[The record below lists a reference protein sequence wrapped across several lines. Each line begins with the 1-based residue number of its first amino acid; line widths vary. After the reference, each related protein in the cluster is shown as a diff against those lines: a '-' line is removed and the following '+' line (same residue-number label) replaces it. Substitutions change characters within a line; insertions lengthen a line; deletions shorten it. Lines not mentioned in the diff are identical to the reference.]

1 MPSGHEVLQIRNSS
15 LLGAGLLVVADNLV
29 DDEAQEFFAEL
40 GIELGLLGQRPQAG
54 DLPFLSRRIGGGQG
68 IPRLVTPDRL
78 GDPEALGQHVNQGR
92 VDIVD
97 ALAVSAENRI
107 GLVARIMVHGVVHR
121 PPR

>member
-1 MPSGHEVLQIRNSS
+1 M
-15 LLGAGLLVVADNLV
+15 VADLGVVPNDLF

-40 GIELGLLGQRPQAG
+40 GIELGLLRERPQAG
-54 DLPFLSRRIGGGQG
+54 DLPFLARGIGGGQG

-97 ALAVSAENRI
+97 ALAVGAKHRI
-107 GLVARIMVHGVVHR
+107 GLVARLMVYGLVHR